1 MADIALT
8 FDSGVK
14 TLELSDGK
22 GHSIEVTFNPYDVM
36 FFGTI
41 MEAAEKLDAEQS
53 KLAGIQSDDWKEI
66 YKACMD
72 SDKAMRGIIDDIFNA
87 PVCDALFPNQT
98 VHAIGNGF
106 PAWCNL
112 LYAITDHMDSGL
124 EAEKQ
129 KTQER
134 IKKYSGKYKK

>member
-1 MADIALT
+1 MADINLS

-22 GHSIEVTFNPYDVM
+22 GHAIEVTFNPYDVM

-41 MEAAEKLDAEQS
+41 MDAAEKLDAEQS
-53 KLAGIQSDDWKEI
+53 KLAAIKSEDWKEI
-66 YKACMD
+66 YDACME
-72 SDKAMRGIIDDIFNA
+72 SDKAMRNIIDGIFDA
-87 PVCDALFPNQT
+87 PVCAALFPHQT
-98 VHAIGNGF
+98 VHAIGSGF

-112 LYAITDHMDSGL
+112 LYAITDHMDVGL
-124 EAEKQ
+124 EAEKA

-134 IKKYSGKYKK
+134 IKKYSSKYKR